1 MYKIG
6 PRESN
11 FWAILG
17 SQIDQNSNWCCVLN
31 LDCETVHGL
40 FQWLY
45 VDCFSLSSC
54 ANRKPTVTYWD
65 NGACTNLLL
74 NLNQTKWSPWLFRS
88 ETVSRYDY
96 GVPYTCID
104 LGGQGHLMLLL
115 SQRISINI
123 SLHTGTHWSYFYKC
137 VDSCFSYSFRV
148 LLGVFQLCAPKTH
161 FWSSS

>member
-1 MYKIG
+1 MGHFGLPNRSKFKLALCIKF
-6 PRESN
+6 RL
-11 FWAILG
+11 W
-17 SQIDQNSNWCCVLN
+17 NSPWSVPMAVCR
-31 LDCETVHGL
+31 L
-40 FQWLY
+40 FH
-45 VDCFSLSSC
+45 SLSSC
-54 ANRKPTVTYWD
+54 ANRRPTVTYWD
-65 NGACTNLLL
+65 NGACTKLLL

-96 GVPYTCID
+96 GVPYID

-115 SQRISINI
+115 SQRNSINI

-148 LLGVFQLCAPKTH
+148 LLGVFLLCAPKTH